1 LSAELSQKRPV
12 LVTGAHRSG
21 TTWVGKMLA
30 ASGQLAYISEPL
42 NVLHRPGVMR
52 TPVEHWYTY
61 ICTDNETRYL
71 PALRETLAYRYHT
84 WAEIKSLRSRK
95 DLLRM
100 GRDLGIFM
108 TGRLCSRR
116 PLLKDPF
123 SIFSAAWFSERLDC
137 QVVITVRHPAAFAS
151 SLKRLGWDFDFSD
164 LLHQDLLMRDWLEPF
179 RSQMETYL
187 DKPEDVIGQSSLLW
201 RMIYQ
206 VVDVFKTRFPQFI
219 VVRHEDLSMNPISGY
234 QQLYKDLGIGFTDR
248 VEQAILQSSGSE
260 NPKELSKRAVHSVQ
274 LDSRANLQNWKRRL
288 SPEEI
293 ERVRCLTQ
301 DLASRY
307 YPEQAW
313 E

>member
-1 LSAELSQKRPV
+1 
-12 LVTGAHRSG
+12 
-21 TTWVGKMLA
+21 MLA
-30 ASGQLAYISEPL
+30 ADGRFAYISEPL

-52 TPVEHWYTY
+52 TPVKYWYTY
-61 ICTDNETRYL
+61 ICAENEAHYL
-71 PALRETLAYRYHT
+71 PALRETLAYRYHV
-84 WAEIKSLRSRK
+84 WDELKSLRSRK
-95 DLLRM
+95 DFLRM
-100 GRDLGIFM
+100 GRDLGIFIA
-108 TGRLCSRR
+108 GRLRSQR

-123 SIFSAAWFSERLDC
+123 SIFSTAWFVERLDC
-137 QVVITVRHPAAFAS
+137 QVVITVRHPAGFAS

-164 LLHQDLLMRDWLEPF
+164 LLQQDLLMRDWLEPF
-179 RSQMETYL
+179 RSQMQAYL

-206 VVDVFKTRFPQFI
+206 VVDILKTRFPHFI
-219 VVRHEDLSMNPISGY
+219 VVRHEDLSLDPLSGY
-234 QQLYKDLGIGFTDR
+234 RELYTALGLDFTDK
-248 VEQAILQSSGSE
+248 VKQTILQSSSSE

-307 YPEQAW
+307 YPELSW